1 MALSLSLY
9 LVTCAFPKKTIS
21 TELKYFFLETSPHLS
36 SRRRRHRRG
45 RRRHRRGC
53 RRRLNIC
60 HHHSWFN

>member
-9 LVTCAFPKKTIS
+9 LVTCAFPKKH
-21 TELKYFFLETSPHLS
+21 FNGTSPHLS
-36 SRRRRHRRG
+36 SRRRRRRHRRG